1 MESHWSNRGFT
12 SQWDILKK
20 KNALLRRD
28 VHDQQRKSGEEPTS
42 LSFPDRRR
50 EHAGGPQRRRVTP
63 RRRRG
68 GHECRAGSRSDARFG
83 LVCSS
88 SQRSS
93 SQRSSRHADVCRG
106 RVSSCAGGRRDA
118 LGQQR
123 PWSPVATSVART
135 KLRRPARPTKPARGV
150 HKWCQ
155 PSSAGSVPKSHS
167 HSPRSAGTHSIT
179 RSTTRGR
186 RLSLEP
192 SSAVVGAVYRL
203 PRAEPAFLY

>member
-1 MESHWSNRGFT
+1 MILPSRESQTPEASRGLPNGVSLVESRLHLT
-12 SQWDILKK
+12 VGYPEK

-42 LSFPDRRR
+42 LSFPGRRR

-93 SQRSSRHADVCRG
+93 QRSSRRRLPRP
-106 RVSSCAGGRRDA
+106 RVSCAGGRATRWASSA
-118 LGQQR
+118 LGEALR
-123 PWSPVATSVART
+123 VPSPPASHGRNCGGPLA
-135 KLRRPARPTKPARGV
+135 LRNRPAEFTSGASQAQQAQCAQPAVSRN
-150 HKWCQ
+150 
-155 PSSAGSVPKSHS
+155 A
-167 HSPRSAGTHSIT
+167 
-179 RSTTRGR
+179 
-186 RLSLEP
+186 
-192 SSAVVGAVYRL
+192 
-203 PRAEPAFLY
+203 

>member
-1 MESHWSNRGFT
+1 MILPSRESQTPEASRGLPNGVSLVESRLHLT
-12 SQWDILKK
+12 VGYPEK

-42 LSFPDRRR
+42 LSFPGRRR

-93 SQRSSRHADVCRG
+93 QRRHADVCRG
-106 RVSSCAGGRRDA
+106 RESPARAAAATRWASSA
-118 LGQQR
+118 LGEALR
-123 PWSPVATSVART
+123 VPSPPASHGRNCGGPLA
-135 KLRRPARPTKPARGV
+135 LRNRPAEFTSGASQAQQAQCPKVIRTARG
-150 HKWCQ
+150 Q
-155 PSSAGSVPKSHS
+155 PERIASLA
-167 HSPRSAGTHSIT
+167 
-179 RSTTRGR
+179 R
-186 RLSLEP
+186 R
-192 SSAVVGAVYRL
+192 
-203 PRAEPAFLY
+203 